1 MPQNSAKILV
11 VDDEK
16 GMCESLRALLSK
28 AGYKVKSEDRGEEAL
43 KTIEKNDFDL
53 VITDIK
59 MPRVSGMDI
68 LKAARGK
75 NEDALV
81 ILMTAYASLESAIT
95 AVNQGAYDYLLKPIE
110 FSDLKLTIQRA
121 LEKRRAD
128 REKADLVTEL
138 QQKNAELKKKVA
150 ELNALYKAG
159 MSLSTTQSLRPL
171 LNKIVSLATGVI
183 EAESGSIML
192 IQSPEKVL
200 TIEAAIGLSPEIVKR
215 TRLELG
221 SSIAGHVAQK
231 GTPLIVEDLEKDPRF
246 RHLKRKHYATRSLLC
261 VPLKVKDKVLGVI
274 NLSDKTT
281 GRAFTENDLRLLT
294 TFASQAAIA
303 IDDAEHFNQNLV
315 KLKEL
320 SALYEIA
327 THLSSVED
335 FRKVCGFVFDKMKT
349 VVPIEFALWFEWSET
364 AKELVLHL
372 LHGCRNLG
380 WNLAISLHPDEVSDP
395 EKLNQKIKE
404 NLNGDFDL
412 SPHLDTLVSFPIIA
426 EGTIHG
432 VLSLGNR
439 KKEKL
444 SGEQERLISIIVSQ
458 FASIYEKRKSML
470 NASRLIT
477 MGNLVSEITHDLK
490 RPLTN
495 IRGTLQLLQEKC
507 GVTGDKESYFSLVE
521 EEIFRLDGLVK
532 EIVSFSNP
540 HKYEMQKRDI
550 VSVLD
555 RALKLVERDLSTR
568 NIVLKREFRQGHTV
582 LVDKNQMMEIFLNLI
597 LNAIDAM
604 PQGGE
609 LRVGNSHHKDPKSE
623 IEFIRVEITDTGCG
637 IPADKLFRIFDR
649 YFTTKKEGTG
659 LGLAVVD
666 RIVKAHGGSVS
677 VESEEG
683 KGTTFSVDLPAV

>member
-1 MPQNSAKILV
+1 
-11 VDDEK
+11 
-16 GMCESLRALLSK
+16 
-28 AGYKVKSEDRGEEAL
+28 
-43 KTIEKNDFDL
+43 
-53 VITDIK
+53 
-59 MPRVSGMDI
+59 
-68 LKAARGK
+68 
-75 NEDALV
+75 
-81 ILMTAYASLESAIT
+81 MTAYASLETAIT

-121 LEKRRAD
+121 LEKREAD
-128 REKADLVTEL
+128 REKAELLTEL

-150 ELNALYKAG
+150 ELNALYKTG
-159 MSLSTTQSLRPL
+159 MSLSTTQNLRLL

-192 IQSPEKVL
+192 IQSPENVL

-231 GTPLIVEDLEKDPRF
+231 ATPLIVEDLKKDPRF
-246 RHLKRKHYATRSLLC
+246 RHLSRKHYATRSLLC
-261 VPLKVKDKVLGVI
+261 VPLRIKDKVLGVI
-274 NLSDKTT
+274 NVSDKTT

-303 IDDAEHFNQNLV
+303 IDDAEQFNQNLE

-335 FRKVCGFVFDKMKT
+335 FRTVCGFVFDKIKT
-349 VVPIEFALWFEWSET
+349 VVPIEFALWFEWSEA

-380 WNLAISLHPDEVSDP
+380 WNLAISLHPHEVSDA
-395 EKLNQKIKE
+395 ERLNEKIKE

-439 KKEKL
+439 RKEKL
-444 SGEQERLISIIVSQ
+444 SDEQERLISIIVSQ
-458 FASIYEKRKSML
+458 FASVYEKRKSML

-507 GVTGDKESYFSLVE
+507 GVADDKESYFSLVE

-555 RALKLVERDLSTR
+555 RALKLVERDLASR
-568 NIVLKREFRQGHTV
+568 NIVLKKEFRQGQTV

-597 LNAIDAM
+597 LNAVDAM

-609 LRVGNSHHKDPKSE
+609 LRVGNNHHKDPKSE
-623 IEFIRVEITDTGCG
+623 TEFIQIEITDTGCG
-637 IPADKLFRIFDR
+637 IPADRLSRIFDR
-649 YFTTKKEGTG
+649 YFTTKKEGNG

-683 KGTTFSVDLPAV
+683 KGTTFLVHLPAI